1 MGVRTFSRE
10 DVQAANAAWVEGG
23 FDPRWQAFREL
34 ASGRGILYPPSGTK
48 WDRWEDDAPSQRA
61 ILWRAIDETPELLRR
76 CILRSRSWQEVV
88 AHLTGERDAWRR
100 RLDAD
105 AHADEQRE
113 RGERV
118 GPEEA
123 KAILRRLQS

>member
-48 WDRWEDDAPSQRA
+48 RDSWEDDAPSQRA

-76 CILRSRSWQEVV
+76 CILRSRS
-88 AHLTGERDAWRR
+88 
-100 RLDAD
+100 
-105 AHADEQRE
+105 
-113 RGERV
+113 
-118 GPEEA
+118 
-123 KAILRRLQS
+123 